1 MSTLTMIW
9 IAVAVA
15 VILVL
20 ALGYVMLQQRRQRL
34 RRRFGP
40 EYERTMNE
48 RDTRGEAEQELR
60 ARQKRVA
67 TLDIKPLT
75 PESRRSYSEQW
86 TRVQE
91 QFVDAPAAAV
101 HEADQMVTGAM
112 AERGYPTEDFEQQLS
127 DLSVE
132 HGRTLD
138 HYRQAHEISERATPG
153 ETSTETSTE
162 DLRQAMVHYR
172 VLFEELLGDS
182 DEHRPESAAQARD
195 DQPALQDDS
204 RNDSRQR

>member
-1 MSTLTMIW
+1 MSTMTMIW

-20 ALGYVMLQQRRQRL
+20 ALGYVMQRQRRERL

-40 EYERTMNE
+40 EYERTMRE

-153 ETSTETSTE
+153 ETSTE

-172 VLFEELLGDS
+172 VLFEELLSDS
-182 DEHRPESAAQARD
+182 DEARPETAAQARD